1 MTRAGYSHSKGL
13 EEVRAFRVRTT
24 SERQWVIV
32 RECMLCDAS
41 LPSSWQLG
49 LLVSLSRTFNHVVE
63 AAAVADAKLSVD
75 VAHMVLG
82 GAFCDGEFVADVLN
96 GAPANEQLEHFDFSC
111 GKPGPINH
119 NIALCFDGK
128 RQREG
133 SFARCI
139 KAGAVWKRALIRPM
153 SMVKGALGSD
163 AGALMV
169 DVRSG
174 APPMCRSRTFR
185 RALIASRDAAG
196 KWSNDV
202 VSQMKQKRY

>member
-1 MTRAGYSHSKGL
+1 
-13 EEVRAFRVRTT
+13 
-24 SERQWVIV
+24 
-32 RECMLCDAS
+32 MLCEVG
-41 LPSSWQLG
+41 LPCPQPLG
-49 LLVSLSRTFNHVVE
+49 LLASFSCALDHVVE

-82 GAFCDGEFVADVLN
+82 GAFCDSEFVADVLN
-96 GAPANEQLEHFDFSC
+96 GASANEQLEHFGFSR

-119 NIALCFDGK
+119 NIALRFDGK

-139 KAGAVWKRALIRPM
+139 KAGAVWKRALIRPI
-153 SMVKGALGSD
+153 SMVKGALGPD
-163 AGALMV
+163 AGALMIE
-169 DVRSG
+169 VRSG

-185 RALIASRDAAG
+185 RVLTMSRDAAK

-202 VSQMKQKRY
+202 SSQIQQKRY